1 MTKNQKPREIS
12 FGSNRDRRTFPSEIA
27 PNRLGN
33 DYVPENL
40 YQDSNRG
47 PGKYEIEEATRMV
60 NNFLPT
66 FQRFV
71 IIEKKIYT
79 NIL

>member
-1 MTKNQKPREIS
+1 MTKNQKPVEIS

-33 DYVPENL
+33 EYIPENL
-40 YQDSNRG
+40 YQDSNLG

-66 FQRFV
+66 YRRFV
-71 IIEKKIYT
+71 IIEKRIYT
-79 NIL
+79 NS